1 MQRSIYDIHNQDFR
15 FPVPWWT
22 YVVALL
28 IAPFSLFVAAA
39 WCLDVQRQHAEVSK

>member
-1 MQRSIYDIHNQDFR
+1 MKENIYSINNQEFR

-22 YVVALL
+22 YVVALI

-39 WCLDVQRQHAEVSK
+39 WCLDVQRQHVEVSK